1 MHELDIDLETF
12 SGNDL
17 SKCGVYKYAE
27 ADDFEILLF
36 GYSVDGGEVKV
47 IDLASGETIPDE
59 IINALTDDN
68 VIKWAH
74 NSQFERICL
83 SRYLRDRGISLDPFY
98 DNHPLSTKH
107 AHYLNPESW
116 RCSMIW
122 GAYLGLPLSLDKIGS
137 VLKLEQR
144 KMSEGKAMIKY
155 FCVPCKPTKTNSE
168 RTRNL
173 PSDDSEKWE
182 VFKAYNKRDVEVEI
196 QIKARPQGF
205 PCRTS
210 CGMSIILIRK

>member
-1 MHELDIDLETF
+1 MHELDIDLETY
-12 SGNDL
+12 SSNDL

-36 GYSVDGGEVKV
+36 GYSADGSDVRV
-47 IDLASGETIPDE
+47 IDLASGESIPDE
-59 IINALTDDN
+59 IIDALTDDE

-83 SRYLRDRGISLDPFY
+83 SRYLRDRGISLDPFP
-98 DNHPLSTKH
+98 DNHPLSAECAK
-107 AHYLNPESW
+107 YLNPESW

-122 GAYLGLPLSLDKIGS
+122 GAYLGLPLSLDKVGS

-144 KMSEGKAMIKY
+144 KMSEGKALIRY
-155 FCVPCKPTKTNSE
+155 FCVPYKPTKGNSE

-173 PSDDSEKWE
+173 PSDDPEKWA

-196 QIKARPQGF
+196 QIKDRLQKF
-205 PCRTS
+205 PVPDFVWNEYH
-210 CGMSIILIRK
+210 ID